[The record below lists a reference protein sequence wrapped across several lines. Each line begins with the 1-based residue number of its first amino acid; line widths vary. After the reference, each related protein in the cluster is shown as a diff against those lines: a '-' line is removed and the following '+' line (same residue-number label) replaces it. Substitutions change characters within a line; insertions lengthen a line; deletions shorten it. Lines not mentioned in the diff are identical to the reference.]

1 MRHRC
6 SFQGVGSFAF
16 VWAFPDRTIRSQ
28 TDKASGPETRIIAM
42 PPFPGG
48 VDSA

>member
-1 MRHRC
+1 M
-6 SFQGVGSFAF
+6 GSFVF
-16 VWAFPDRTIRSQ
+16 IWPFLDRTIRSQ
-28 TDKASGPETRIIAM
+28 TVKASGPETRTIAM